1 MKESGDAVERTE
13 DDIHIAAAIRGV
25 EVGATSGVHLDALH
39 AIDRDGAEVSV
50 KSAGALL
57 SDAIDTDLGAESG
70 DGDAVGREVDERRAH
85 KGVDGRIVSLER
97 QRADVENESSL
108 AVAHGA
114 PLGRHHHLVQ
124 LLCGRAEGDVAQID
138 GARDVHFLLVKDFA
152 KRQDRQSV
160 VPRRRD
166 AQDGRA
172 RAVGEGKRSGIGGP
186 GRFKSAHQVGRRRAV
201 RIQHPQPDVV
211 KLRGGEQRKE

>member
-1 MKESGDAVERTE
+1 MKEAGDAVKRTE
-13 DDIHIAAAIRGV
+13 DDIHVAAAIRGV
-25 EVGATSGVHLDALH
+25 EVSATTGVHLDALH
-39 AIDRDGAEVSV
+39 AIDGDGAEVGV
-50 KSAGALL
+50 ESAGALL
-57 SDAIDTDLGAESG
+57 TDAVDADLGAESG
-70 DGDAVGREVDERRAH
+70 DGDAVRREVDERRAH
-85 KGVDGRIVSLER
+85 EGIDSRIVGFEG
-97 QRADVENESSL
+97 QRGDVEDEPSL

-172 RAVGEGKRSGIGGP
+172 RAVGEGKRGGIGGS
-186 GRFKSAHQVGRRRAV
+186 GRFKRAHQVGRRRTV
-201 RIQHPQPDVV
+201 WLQHPQPDVV